1 MSTTAPL
8 DFFMKVTV
16 SDLDLTELAISEEQS
31 RPRTEG
37 VHVSS
42 VIRHIVKTSGIQKDT
57 GFDADD
63 LDQFAIV
70 GRLWERV
77 LADAKYVAPRYQRPS
92 EIEKD
97 GILGSPDA
105 LDFEECAVRE
115 MKVTWVSAKKFEE
128 RVKFRLYCWQA
139 GAYCEM
145 LGWPRC
151 IFDVLHV
158 RGDYT
163 DGVPIARQYKVL
175 WTPQELKGN
184 WKMLRRNIPSDIPTQ
199 QP

>member
-1 MSTTAPL
+1 
-8 DFFMKVTV
+8 MKVTV
-16 SDLDLTELAISEEQS
+16 EPLDLTKLALSEEQS
-31 RPRTEG
+31 RPRTSG

-42 VIRHIVKTSGIQKDT
+42 VIRHIVHTSGIQKDS
-57 GFDADD
+57 GFTEDD
-63 LDQFAIV
+63 LDAFAVI

-77 LADAKYVAPRYQRPS
+77 LADALYTPPRYDRPG

-105 LDFEECAVRE
+105 VDFEECAVRE
-115 MKVTWVSAKKFEE
+115 MKVTWVSAKRFEE

-139 GAYCEM
+139 GAYCHM
-145 LGWPRC
+145 LDWPRC

-163 DGVPIARQYKVL
+163 TGVPIARQYKVL

-184 WKMLRRNIPSDIPTQ
+184 WAMLRRNIPDGVQTGSASAQRPK
-199 QP
+199 